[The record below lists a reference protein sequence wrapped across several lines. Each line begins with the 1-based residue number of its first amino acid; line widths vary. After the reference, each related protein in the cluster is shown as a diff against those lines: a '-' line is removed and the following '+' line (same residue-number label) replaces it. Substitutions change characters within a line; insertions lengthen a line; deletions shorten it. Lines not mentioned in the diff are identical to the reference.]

1 MTKELRQKIKTQLAH
16 AIAQGT
22 SVALWARAN
31 QVPRS
36 TAYRWAGEPEL
47 RATVVSCRRR
57 ARDCALRRAATTGR
71 FVTDQ
76 IAKLATGAES
86 ESIKLR
92 ALRLILA
99 EVIPVSRFPDFKR
112 RIAAIRQ
119 ELQERTDPVS
129 LSCPAASCHP

>member
-1 MTKELRQKIKTQLAH
+1 
-16 AIAQGT
+16 
-22 SVALWARAN
+22 
-31 QVPRS
+31 
-36 TAYRWAGEPEL
+36 
-47 RATVVSCRRR
+47 
-57 ARDCALRRAATTGR
+57 
-71 FVTDQ
+71 VTDQ